1 MRKSEVFLQMVATQH
16 QDRHW
21 SRDLQVWVCLLPPPP
36 RCGQGPPGTP
46 WRVCHPT
53 AARESVHQEGVGM
66 IECQHLGKLWWI
78 LLFGHSLC
86 KRGIFLLQIWALR
99 SQPCWVTL
107 YQWCVWYLPHKP
119 VLFATS
125 HIQKA
130 GHNIAALTAMPLWI
144 TNIHLIQRISE
155 IEYKIAVYIFFFF
168 FFFFILT
175 DICLVQFQFN
185 IMCKSFER
193 HAKHE

>member
-16 QDRHW
+16 PDRHW
-21 SRDLQVWVCLLPPPP
+21 SRDLQVWVYLLPPPP

-99 SQPCWVTL
+99 SQPCWS
-107 YQWCVWYLPHKP
+107 P
-119 VLFATS
+119 FTS
-125 HIQKA
+125 D
-130 GHNIAALTAMPLWI
+130 
-144 TNIHLIQRISE
+144 
-155 IEYKIAVYIFFFF
+155 VF
-168 FFFFILT
+168 
-175 DICLVQFQFN
+175 DICHISQSYLR
-185 IMCKSFER
+185 R
-193 HAKHE
+193 HTYRKLGTTLQLSQPCLCELQTSI